1 MATPAQIQLNRRLTR
16 AETPAE
22 ILEVVQKDLQQFN
35 LVNCTTALHRYAKAI
50 SQGGCGPH
58 HDAGQER
65 TPKPLGRLLQHLA
78 EMVAKGK
85 AVPAQNL
92 ANALWAIERLG
103 LTAQTAA
110 VCAVCNAARE
120 ALAEE
125 RQMWGFTGQN
135 LANSAW
141 AVAKL
146 LNGRGAAQLLAGRTR
161 AHFFEP
167 FVAALDA
174 RAGDLNGQELSMA
187 AWSLGHQT
195 GDPRAAGALQRL
207 AEVARAWDVRNLSAQ
222 QLATLS
228 WALARLD
235 CRDEAI
241 LTDLAS
247 AAAPSVARGEFN
259 AQDLSNI
266 AWAFGR
272 LQPQGAPGAQGAQ
285 RAPGASA
292 SASAAARAK
301 LLQRLQRAVLPL
313 CRVTEPKRPT
323 SRAARESE
331 RGFSAQQ
338 MAVLAWSLARLGAAP
353 ATLTAVVEAVAAR
366 ISELSPRD
374 LTDVVWAL
382 GHAGVQHSDFLKQA
396 GHYAQLRRPDF
407 GTQEMLRFLGAFRR
421 AGGDASVQ
429 QDLASQQQ
437 ELVYDF
443 PAMGLK
449 VTLHAETPGLRGT
462 AAAAR
467 RRTRV
472 RRAALRERE
481 ELGGDPQRADGGTTG
496 VAVWEASFVL
506 AEWISHLKGLACCQA
521 FQELVKEAGEPSL
534 MKRWRSWG
542 HQVAVELGAG
552 LGLPAIVAAHRG
564 LQRVV
569 ATDGDSCVMKLL
581 RENVEI
587 NQPASG
593 GLSAVALL
601 WGAEDPV
608 QQLQLTQPADL
619 LLAADVIYASAK
631 EALNKQLLETMLKL
645 THPDSV
651 VILGNVRRFHQVK
664 KGEQKFLQEA
674 ERLFHRTAVPSS
686 ELHPDFQR
694 MGLGSCEIH
703 LLCIRR
709 AQLVRSPPGATSKA
723 KTKQVKSLKT
733 CEPETPTAPRR
744 GKRRRSNGEDLERK
758 KRRKASALPA
768 RGDAAGAAETRAS
781 GLLKGAEEALS
792 ELKTKAATVRRI
804 SGPPREDLGS
814 LGSDGS
820 PVERRESCAVNELKN
835 GLRPRFGS
843 AGGSLPSIH
852 RLEDFKLQD
861 FERRV
866 TTLSR
871 KRGQTQ
877 LENNTKAKDP
887 RPPADARLGRPLLVC
902 AERPVAERGE
912 GMDEEALG
920 RSGRRKEAME
930 AAMAEKK
937 IVVLVVSGLGM
948 YVIQDSRAQSMVS
961 WLYRVEALLKH
972 HQKAKTLTT
981 EDLVKEM
988 AKEEDQISKATA
1000 FGEGGQ
1006 MVRKRDAFVAFV
1018 GACEKDD
1025 GVEVT
1030 EEEIGTFFEAQ
1041 DVEKEDF
1048 LTKER
1053 RVSKVY
1059 GNGPRQDCSL
1069 CTLLWQEHMLML
1081 VRTLKKV
1088 VKETTMTEGL
1098 DISEST
1104 VMTKLEATGL
1114 LPESVGEVVEL
1125 LSEPSEQGPPSR
1137 RRTPEEA
1144 HAETKPKNR

>member
-792 ELKTKAATVRRI
+792 ELKTK
-804 SGPPREDLGS
+804 
-814 LGSDGS
+814 
-820 PVERRESCAVNELKN
+820 VNELKN
-835 GLRPRFGS
+835 GVS
-843 AGGSLPSIH
+843 ADLKVWCLMESKSL
-852 RLEDFKLQD
+852 DFKLQD

-871 KRGQTQ
+871 KQTQ
-877 LENNTKAKDP
+877 LENNTKA
-887 RPPADARLGRPLLVC
+887 
-902 AERPVAERGE
+902 
-912 GMDEEALG
+912 
-920 RSGRRKEAME
+920 KEAME

-937 IVVLVVSGLGM
+937 IV
-948 YVIQDSRAQSMVS
+948 
-961 WLYRVEALLKH
+961 ALLKH

-988 AKEEDQISKATA
+988 AKEEDQISK
-1000 FGEGGQ
+1000 
-1006 MVRKRDAFVAFV
+1006 DAFVAFV

-1048 LTKER
+1048 LTKE
-1053 RVSKVY
+1053 
-1059 GNGPRQDCSL
+1059 
-1069 CTLLWQEHMLML
+1069 HMLML

-1104 VMTKLEATGL
+1104 VMTKLE
-1114 LPESVGEVVEL
+1114 VGEVVEL
-1125 LSEPSEQGPPSR
+1125 LSEPSEQGDMLRARCR
-1137 RRTPEEA
+1137 RMRDDTEGWVTIKGNQGSAYLADGGLVWRVLKETLLTESFDLDDDSASEEVRKLRLN
-1144 HAETKPKNR
+1144 ELVEVREWMRKDEKSGMIRMKCKTKMDHKVGWATAVGNAGTVFLTVH